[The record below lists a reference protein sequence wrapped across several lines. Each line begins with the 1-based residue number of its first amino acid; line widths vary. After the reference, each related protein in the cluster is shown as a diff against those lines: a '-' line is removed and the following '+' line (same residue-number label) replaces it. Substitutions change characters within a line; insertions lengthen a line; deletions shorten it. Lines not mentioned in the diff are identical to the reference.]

1 VAAGAPAAARK
12 LVEAEPAAAH
22 KLVVAAAVKADLP
35 EADIRDNME
44 VANSSKA
51 VVVADMEGACP
62 EVHTICNNRNS
73 IPSTSPLRLVS
84 KSTGNSHSA
93 TDRQR
98 LRPESA

>member
-1 VAAGAPAAARK
+1 VAAALPGNLAA
-12 LVEAEPAAAH
+12 AEPAAAH
-22 KLVVAAAVKADLP
+22 KLVVGAAVKADLP

-51 VVVADMEGACP
+51 VVEADKVGVCP

-73 IPSTSPLRLVS
+73 TPSTSPLHLVS

-93 TDRQR
+93 TARQR
-98 LRPESA
+98 LRPASA